1 MSNQSLLHYSF
12 NTTTTDDDATVRVVS
27 RIATARGAAAGR
39 YDKVPCLKNT
49 ELHASMVARKLQY

>member
-12 NTTTTDDDATVRVVS
+12 NTTTDDDATYCTCRVTYS
-27 RIATARGAAAGR
+27 YRARGGR

>member
-27 RIATARGAAAGR
+27 RIATARGAAGTIR
-39 YDKVPCLKNT
+39 CRVLKT
-49 ELHASMVARKLQY
+49 QSCMQAWSPESYSTS